1 MARVNKIMLSTGAQ
15 AEELGLVKDRQ
26 GNLADSKQDSL
37 QLLLTKHFADN
48 TPTEA
53 VLVQDEPD
61 EPTFVPQMPWIT
73 KERFR
78 TAVNA
83 YKKGKAPGTDEFC
96 AECLQSMD
104 NLTVEHILNIFNAY
118 LALKYVP
125 KQWRDLNVIFIP
137 KPGKNDYTDR
147 ST

>member
-1 MARVNKIMLSTGAQ
+1 
-15 AEELGLVKDRQ
+15 
-26 GNLADSKQDSL
+26 
-37 QLLLTKHFADN
+37 
-48 TPTEA
+48 

-61 EPTFVPQMPWIT
+61 ESTFVPQMPWIR

-83 YKKGKAPGTDEFC
+83 YKKGKATGTDEFS

-104 NLTVEHILNIFNAY
+104 DLTVEHILNIFNAS

-125 KQWRDLNVIFIP
+125 KQWRDMNVLFIP
-137 KPGKNDYTDR
+137 KPGKNDYTYR
-147 ST
+147 RAFRPVSLMSLLFKTLERLVLWYIEETSLNRHPMHGSQYGF